1 MAKARRIKGIDCDG
15 AASAGIRLVLSGRL
29 KEMIHLRDGALN
41 WDDAEGVHSMR
52 VASRRL
58 RSALRDFTP
67 YLRKRG
73 LASST
78 GQIRRLAHDL
88 GSVRDQDVAILALEQ
103 LTENAPTEVSA
114 LLNELIEIRK
124 RNRDKARIKL
134 TKAIAKTNLKQLASA
149 FTVAIDVALARADL
163 KRSGTRPV
171 PTYIET
177 ARAIILDRLKELE
190 KLSSSLYRPLRI
202 KPLHDMRIAAKRLR
216 YAIELLQE
224 CWGKEIVPFA
234 EEVARL
240 QTALGE
246 LHDCDVWIENFGDHI
261 LQAKK
266 SETDQSDA
274 YAWLL
279 THFFETRN
287 RHFNDAFDIWRE
299 WEARG
304 LSAMLRKMIAPVETN
319 VPATDSEQTNDSSSY
334 KGKEEEQRLEEREGP

>member
-1 MAKARRIKGIDCDG
+1 MAKARQIKGIDCNG
-15 AASAGIRLVLSGRL
+15 AASAGIRLVLAGRL
-29 KEMIHLRDGALN
+29 KEMVHLRDGALN
-41 WDDAEGVHSMR
+41 WDDPEGVHSMR

-88 GSVRDQDVAILALEQ
+88 GAVRDQDVAILALER
-103 LTENAPTEVSA
+103 LTENAPTEVSD
-114 LLNELIEIRK
+114 LLNQLIEIRK
-124 RNRDKARIKL
+124 RDRDKARIRL
-134 TKAIAKTNLKQLASA
+134 IKAITKTHLKQLGSA

-163 KRSGTRPV
+163 KRPAGRPAA
-171 PTYIET
+171 TYSDT
-177 ARAIILDRLKELE
+177 ARAIILARLKELE
-190 KLSSSLYRPLRI
+190 KLSNSLYRPLKI
-202 KPLHDMRIAAKRLR
+202 KPLHEMRIAAKRLR
-216 YAIELLQE
+216 YAIELFQE
-224 CWGKEIVPFA
+224 CWGQDIIPFA

-266 SETDQSDA
+266 NDTDQSDA

-279 THFFETRN
+279 THFFDTRN
-287 RHFNDAFDIWRE
+287 NYFNEAFDIWRE

-304 LSAMLRKMIAPVETN
+304 LSSMLRKLIAPVETE
-319 VPATDSEQTNDSSSY
+319 VPATDSEQTA
-334 KGKEEEQRLEEREGP
+334 